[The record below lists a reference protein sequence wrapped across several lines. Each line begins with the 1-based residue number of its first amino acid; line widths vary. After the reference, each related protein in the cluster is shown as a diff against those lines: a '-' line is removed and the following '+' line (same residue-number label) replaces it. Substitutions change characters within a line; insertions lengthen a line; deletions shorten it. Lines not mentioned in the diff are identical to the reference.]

1 MKTADINDGEFRSA
15 VEAIDAGN
23 IAVLSILI
31 NENPDLLTKRLD
43 TPDAQG
49 YFKDPYLLW
58 FVADN
63 PIRNATL
70 AANIAKITQFIIE
83 NLKQFAEESLQYQ
96 LDYALE
102 LVITGKT
109 VRDCNVQI
117 ELIDVLMNAGAKPGN
132 ALAALANGNKDAA
145 MHLLDRGAELT
156 LPVAVGLRDFDEIS
170 RLFPLASS
178 SEKTTALTVATFY
191 GMADLVSLLFE
202 KGVNVNGELDKSG
215 FHTHGTPLHQAVS
228 SGSLDTVKLLVEAG
242 ADLAAKDKI
251 YGGTPLAWANYLQR
265 DEQTNDPLRKKYKAI
280 EQYLKAVDAN
290 SYKPE

>member
-1 MKTADINDGEFRSA
+1 VKTADINDVEFRSA

-23 IAVLSILI
+23 IAALSILI
-31 NENPDLLTKRLD
+31 NENPDLLTKRLN

-70 AANIAKITQFIIE
+70 APNIAKITQFIIE
-83 NLKQFAEESLQYQ
+83 TLKQFAEESLQYQ

-109 VRDCNVQI
+109 PRDFNVQI

-156 LPVAVGLRDFDEIS
+156 LPVAVGLRDFDEIN
-170 RLFPLASS
+170 RFFPLASA

-191 GMADLVSLLFE
+191 GMDDLVSLLLE
-202 KGVNVNGELDKSG
+202 KGVNVNGELEKSG
-215 FHTHGTPLHQAVS
+215 FHTRGTPLHQAVS
-228 SGSLDTVKLLVEAG
+228 
-242 ADLAAKDKI
+242 
-251 YGGTPLAWANYLQR
+251 
-265 DEQTNDPLRKKYKAI
+265 
-280 EQYLKAVDAN
+280 
-290 SYKPE
+290 